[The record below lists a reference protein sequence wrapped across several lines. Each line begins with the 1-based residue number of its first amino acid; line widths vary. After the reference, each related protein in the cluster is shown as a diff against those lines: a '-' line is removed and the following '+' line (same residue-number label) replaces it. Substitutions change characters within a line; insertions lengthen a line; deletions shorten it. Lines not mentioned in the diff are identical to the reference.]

1 MSLVS
6 LETWFIHSVTGLK
19 PFCDILHLYLP
30 VLWNSFYTY
39 DSFLGST
46 FYVIF
51 VFFFLM
57 ISISLISCFRV
68 VWLFLLLIC
77 LIILI
82 TVSSPCFSWTLI
94 HFIVGTILFSKSC
107 LYIFNEIMFF
117 QLYKVVWCLNFIHL
131 IVIVISGLFHLF
143 HFKRSYLLCLFIQV
157 PHLKFMLI
165 IIFAGLWLTQY
176 EYHSFKNVL
185 VVVSQWQSVKRVPWL
200 APLQKRVIISQN
212 IIWNKW
218 IWTHFNKVAL

>member
-19 PFCDILHLYLP
+19 PFCRVSLHLYLP

-51 VFFFLM
+51 VFLM

-82 TVSSPCFSWTLI
+82 TVSSPCFFLNTNSF
-94 HFIVGTILFSKSC
+94 HSRDHSFSSC

-117 QLYKVVWCLNFIHL
+117 QLCKVVWCLNFIHL
-131 IVIVISGLFHLF
+131 IVIVISGLFPFVSFQKKL
-143 HFKRSYLLCLFIQV
+143 SV
-157 PHLKFMLI
+157 MLVHT
-165 IIFAGLWLTQY
+165 GPP
-176 EYHSFKNVL
+176 S
-185 VVVSQWQSVKRVPWL
+185 
-200 APLQKRVIISQN
+200 
-212 IIWNKW
+212 
-218 IWTHFNKVAL
+218 